1 MTGSS
6 TPGRPRGYSYVLVTA
21 QFALLAAI
29 GLTGPLIPT
38 HFLFLTL
45 EAAGIGL
52 GIWAVLVMRLGR
64 FNIRPEP
71 AADASLVRKGPYRWL
86 RHPMYTSVLLIS
98 AALVG
103 GSFTPVRLVLWGTL
117 CGVLIAKLVY
127 EEHLLT
133 ERFPQYRQYKEGT
146 WRLIPYVW

>member
-1 MTGSS
+1 MRGSS
-6 TPGRPRGYSYVLVTA
+6 TAGRSGRYSYALVIA
-21 QFALLAAI
+21 QFTLLGAI
-29 GLTGPLIPT
+29 GMTGPLIPT
-38 HFLFLTL
+38 NLLFLTL
-45 EAAGIGL
+45 EALGIGL
-52 GIWAVLVMRLGR
+52 GVWAVLVMRLGR

-103 GSFTPVRLVLWGTL
+103 GSFTPMRLLMWGAL
-117 CGVLIAKLVY
+117 CGVLTAKLLY
-127 EEHLLT
+127 EEELLA